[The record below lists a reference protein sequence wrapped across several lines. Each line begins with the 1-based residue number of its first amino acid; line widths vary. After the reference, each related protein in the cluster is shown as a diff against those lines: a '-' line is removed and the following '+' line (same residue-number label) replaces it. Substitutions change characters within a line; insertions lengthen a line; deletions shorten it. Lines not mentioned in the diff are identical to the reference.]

1 MSDKIIRRLMVL
13 ADSAEREAIPS
24 RKFFHIG
31 NAGVIEP
38 YGEVL
43 PLLAWVDD
51 NLSRYVLATAPS
63 PSWGR
68 IKPPPLVMT
77 LPNRQ
82 VAARDGIFLVTASGE
97 EAQELELGHVRV
109 LVLVDQ
115 HDAEALASAV
125 PDRLVVA
132 QEPRREPDEV
142 AEVHVTGL
150 AQPLLVEG
158 VDPAHAMV
166 GEGGTEVGRVGL
178 ETEVLGPR
186 DGLDHAFALA
196 PRVMRQGAVEEGGLI
211 VVVVDG
217 EIGVEPGRGRVPA
230 EEPGAEGVEGAHHR
244 AGA

>member
-1 MSDKIIRRLMVL
+1 MSDKIIRRLKVL

-97 EAQELELGHVRV
+97 DRAERHPSGKGTIHIVFLGQPGPLWV
-109 LVLVDQ
+109 
-115 HDAEALASAV
+115 
-125 PDRLVVA
+125 
-132 QEPRREPDEV
+132 
-142 AEVHVTGL
+142 GL
-150 AQPLLVEG
+150 ARAYIYRLEG
-158 VDPAHAMV
+158 MQTK
-166 GEGGTEVGRVGL
+166 G
-178 ETEVLGPR
+178 VLGS
-186 DGLDHAFALA
+186 
-196 PRVMRQGAVEEGGLI
+196 VSKE
-211 VVVVDG
+211 
-217 EIGVEPGRGRVPA
+217 
-230 EEPGAEGVEGAHHR
+230 
-244 AGA
+244 